1 MKNGKIEEQGPVVWK
16 VHNTIIQWVT
26 QLISPILILWMAIIR
41 WLRYPTPG
49 GGGGGGLRIWK
60 RWGCSS
66 SRLGVL
72 FSDFGLI

>member
-41 WLRYPTPG
+41 WVALSNPWG
-49 GGGGGGLRIWK
+49 GGDSAYESGGDAR
-60 RWGCSS
+60 
-66 SRLGVL
+66 RLA
-72 FSDFGLI
+72 

>member
-49 GGGGGGLRIWK
+49 GGGGNSAYESGGDAR
-60 RWGCSS
+60 
-66 SRLGVL
+66 RLA
-72 FSDFGLI
+72 

>member
-1 MKNGKIEEQGPVVWK
+1 MKNGKIEEQGPVDWK

-49 GGGGGGLRIWK
+49 GGGNSAYESGGDAR
-60 RWGCSS
+60 
-66 SRLGVL
+66 RLA
-72 FSDFGLI
+72 

>member
-26 QLISPILILWMAIIR
+26 QLISPILILRMAIIR

-49 GGGGGGLRIWK
+49 GGGELRIWK